1 MCTQRLLITFTVP
14 PLNETDLARPDA
26 GSVLTKTTMTT
37 MEEKQDES
45 TMTGRPGTVIAYR
58 SVRIKHDTHDAS
70 ASVCACNSPLRLI
83 QRWWGGLWGCAYAKA
98 GCQAMLR
105 VSCSGPESAQHVHI
119 HEHTRRHTVGPRLE
133 FPSSYHYHQPPHQ
146 IHRRRLELAWPSP
159 WFHTMSRV
167 ALSTNSTQLTIPS
180 STFLRSNL
188 PSFPTSV
195 RIATAPSSA

>member
-1 MCTQRLLITFTVP
+1 
-14 PLNETDLARPDA
+14 
-26 GSVLTKTTMTT
+26 

-58 SVRIKHDTHDAS
+58 AVRIKHDTHDAS
-70 ASVCACNSPLRLI
+70 ASVCACDSPLRLI

-133 FPSSYHYHQPPHQ
+133 FPSSYDYHQPPHQ
-146 IHRRRLELAWPSP
+146 SQRRRLELAWPSP
-159 WFHTMSRV
+159 WFHTISRI
-167 ALSTNSTQLTIPS
+167 ALSTNSTQLKIPS
-180 STFLRSNL
+180 STIPRSKL
-188 PSFPTSV
+188 LSFPTSV
-195 RIATAPSSA
+195 RIAKAPSSE